1 MARDL
6 RDTHRA
12 APPPRPGFSR
22 RASRALPHPQG
33 KPLAAAKASPSF
45 APGPAPPASRLDPPS
60 IATPPKPEPPLAQI
74 FQSIVRDKRR
84 ADRLL
89 HPAAIVPEWAFLSPG
104 VPAILS
110 VKHGASIILHHCRH
124 QSCRKILRQPV
135 PCGVLLLKKTCKCS
149 GVNLAGARIHHR
161 GDFVF
166 VPKQKVVRVIQNLPG
181 LALFKRDL

>member
-12 APPPRPGFSR
+12 APQLRPVFSP
-22 RASRALPHPQG
+22 RASRSLPHSQG

-45 APGPAPPASRLDPPS
+45 APGPAPPASRLDPQS
-60 IATPPKPEPPLAQI
+60 IATPPKPEPPPAQI

-89 HPAAIVPEWAFLSPG
+89 HPAAIVPEWAFLSPA
-104 VPAILS
+104 VPAILL
-110 VKHGASIILHHCRH
+110 VKHGPSIVLHHCRH

-135 PCGVLLLKKTCKCS
+135 Q
-149 GVNLAGARIHHR
+149 R
-161 GDFVF
+161 G
-166 VPKQKVVRVIQNLPG
+166 
-181 LALFKRDL
+181 

>member
-12 APPPRPGFSR
+12 APRLRPGFSP
-22 RASRALPHPQG
+22 RASRSLPHPQG

-104 VPAILS
+104 VPAILL
-110 VKHGASIILHHCRH
+110 VKHGPSI
-124 QSCRKILRQPV
+124 V
-135 PCGVLLLKKTCKCS
+135 
-149 GVNLAGARIHHR
+149 HHR
-161 GDFVF
+161 VDFVF

-181 LALFKRDL
+181 LALFERDLALHGHHHRRGPRGRSVKQQR

>member
-1 MARDL
+1 MVRDL

-12 APPPRPGFSR
+12 APRLRPGFSR

-74 FQSIVRDKRR
+74 FQSILRGRCR
-84 ADRLL
+84 GDRLL
-89 HPAAIVPEWAFLSPG
+89 HPAAISPEWAFLSLG
-104 VPAILS
+104 VPAILL
-110 VKHGASIILHHCRH
+110 VRHGPSIVLHHCRH
-124 QSCRKILRQPV
+124 QSFREVLSHAIQR
-135 PCGVLLLKKTCKCS
+135 GVLLLKKTCKCS
-149 GVNLAGARIHHR
+149 GVNLAGARIHNR

-181 LALFKRDL
+181 LALFERD

>member
-12 APPPRPGFSR
+12 APRLRPGFSR

-33 KPLAAAKASPSF
+33 KPIAAAKAWPSF

-74 FQSIVRDKRR
+74 FQSIVRGKRR
-84 ADRLL
+84 GDRLL
-89 HPAAIVPEWAFLSPG
+89 HPAAISPEWAFLSLG

-135 PCGVLLLKKTCKCS
+135 QRGVLLFKKVLNA
-149 GVNLAGARIHHR
+149 GWVLRVRRNLVLVAENKI
-161 GDFVF
+161 
-166 VPKQKVVRVIQNLPG
+166 VRVVENLSR
-181 LALFKRDL
+181 LALFKGDFTLQRNQ